1 MENGFEIVCQ
11 QVVLL
16 LPLFRDHLPC
26 RPTKCIEISICTGAD
41 ELSQQ
46 FAVRHSP
53 YAAFMSNL
61 AASSSGARL
70 LQATSDGT
78 AQRSAIRRRIAGS
91 GLCYLSRTGRICRF
105 APWRSVCRDAAKGT
119 GTGLGSRAFSLEGR
133 GLHRGRCLASDNAKA
148 SSCGPRC
155 LIDVVL
161 EEKLAVGQDVGPA
174 VGMRTARSTAACSS
188 RSSTIRGSVSRMSW
202 KRL

>member
-119 GTGLGSRAFSLEGR
+119 GTGLGSRAFSLEGEDFIADGVWPATTQR
-133 GLHRGRCLASDNAKA
+133 LLPAAPGG
-148 SSCGPRC
+148 